1 MELVSLRI
9 GICEDDD
16 TQRKNLCFLVQEWGM
31 KKELKL
37 SFSLFQDCE
46 SCWFEWSERMD
57 LDVLL
62 LDIDLGNGCLNGME
76 LARKIREK
84 DNRVKIIFITA
95 LSEYMSQGYDVNA
108 FHFLIKPID
117 AYKLAQVLDG
127 ALEKIE
133 KQENYLL
140 LEDETQSQLIPVSRI
155 LYVEAFSHSS
165 VLYLYEEG
173 KVHFIEKKIGMKEIE
188 SRLPQKDF
196 FRCHRSYLVNV
207 MYIRRIQ
214 KNQVLLCGDV
224 SLPIS
229 RAKEKAL
236 YLAFLEYHKRLGDV
250 L

>member
-1 MELVSLRI
+1 MELESLQI

-16 TQRKNLCFLVQEWGM
+16 TQRKNLRLLVQEWGM
-31 KKELKL
+31 QKELKL
-37 SFSLFQDCE
+37 SFSLYQDCE

-84 DNRVKIIFITA
+84 DKRVKIIFITA
-95 LSEYMSQGYDVNA
+95 LVEYMSQGYDVNA

-117 AYKLAQVLDG
+117 VHKLTQVLDR

-140 LEDETQSQLIPVSRI
+140 LEDETQTQLIPVSHI

-165 VLYLYEEG
+165 VIYMYEDG
-173 KVHFIEKKIGMKEIE
+173 RVRFIEKKIGMKDIE

-196 FRCHRSYLVNV
+196 FRCHRSYLVSL
-207 MYIRRIQ
+207 MHIRKIQ
-214 KNQVLLCGDV
+214 KNQVLLRGDV
-224 SLPIS
+224 NLPVS
-229 RAKEKAL
+229 RTREKAL
-236 YLAFLEYHKRLGDV
+236 YLAFLEYHKRMGDV

>member
-1 MELVSLRI
+1 MELDSLQI

-16 TQRKNLCFLVQEWGM
+16 TQRKNLRLLVQEWGM

-46 SCWFEWSERMD
+46 SCWFEWSEHMN

-76 LARKIREK
+76 LARKIRERDK
-84 DNRVKIIFITA
+84 RVKIIFITA
-95 LSEYMSQGYDVNA
+95 LAEYMGQGYDVNA

-117 AYKLAQVLDG
+117 EYKLTQVLDR
-127 ALEKIE
+127 ALEKME
-133 KQENYLL
+133 KQESYLL
-140 LEDETQSQLIPVSRI
+140 LEDETQTQLIPVSHI
-155 LYVEAFSHSS
+155 LYVEAFSHST
-165 VLYLYEEG
+165 VLYLYEDG

-188 SRLPQKDF
+188 SRLSQQDF
-196 FRCHRSYLVNV
+196 FRCHRSYLVSL
-207 MYIRRIQ
+207 MHIRRIQ
-214 KNQVLLCGDV
+214 KNQVLLRGDV

-229 RAKEKAL
+229 RAREKAL
-236 YLAFLEYHKRLGDV
+236 YLAFLEYHKQMGDV